1 MSHGVGMTKT
11 RLQREDRNILD
22 LQYRQISVT
31 TIPLGV
37 GGTNTNTLQ
46 KKGDGEEQIQGHR
59 RWLSLQIPPIR
70 HPEGETSYYQPPAGE
85 LKYITMHRRRL
96 SLRQVAKGE
105 LPHIRHPEGQHSYY
119 QPPAGD
125 LKYVTRIKEP
135 YQDGYVPLVF
145 ISRCAKP
152 GKSCYNQPIT

>member
-37 GGTNTNTLQ
+37 GGTNTHTLQ

-59 RWLSLQIPPIR
+59 RRLSLHQVPKGGLPHIG
-70 HPEGETSYYQPPAGE
+70 HPEGESSYYQSPAVE
-85 LKYITMHRRRL
+85 LKYITMSR
-96 SLRQVAKGE
+96 
-105 LPHIRHPEGQHSYY
+105 
-119 QPPAGD
+119 
-125 LKYVTRIKEP
+125 EP
-135 YQDGYVPLVF
+135 
-145 ISRCAKP
+145 
-152 GKSCYNQPIT
+152 